1 MVDGLLIKHV
11 RVNSQTVEVQGN
23 KVRLLLFYF
32 ILWFGLLW
40 KWSNL
45 LLSWICTQINLVS
58 IFRVLT
64 DDQGKEIDMNFN
76 HGTTT
81 RYQGGLVFAVDSRA
95 TGGMSIGSGS
105 TSCETWRESVLLLP
119 AICCPWVWWLL
130 GMTRGGQACTTWT
143 AMVRGPAGTCT
154 AWVQSLHTV
163 LRSAGCWLYEIHASP
178 GQVWPHFHSTHRDTW
193 NQNFQGHH
201 DAGHLEQ
208 GERCRADDGGA
219 KWCGVWIVLLVRL
232 SLMPRLS

>member
-81 RYQGGLVFAVDSRA
+81 RYQGVWSSLWTPGPLVVCLLALALRVA
-95 TGGMSIGSGS
+95 KLGENQ
-105 TSCETWRESVLLLP
+105 SCCYQQSVVRG
-119 AICCPWVWWLL
+119 CDGCWVWQE
-130 GMTRGGQACTTWT
+130 GAR
-143 AMVRGPAGTCT
+143 P
-154 AWVQSLHTV
+154 V
-163 LRSAGCWLYEIHASP
+163 LRGQRWWEDQQEPVQRGFNLCIRYYTEVLAKIPNLNVAQIP
-178 GQVWPHFHSTHRDTW
+178 GKPIAR
-193 NQNFQGHH
+193 NG
-201 DAGHLEQ
+201 L
-208 GERCRADDGGA
+208 
-219 KWCGVWIVLLVRL
+219 
-232 SLMPRLS
+232 